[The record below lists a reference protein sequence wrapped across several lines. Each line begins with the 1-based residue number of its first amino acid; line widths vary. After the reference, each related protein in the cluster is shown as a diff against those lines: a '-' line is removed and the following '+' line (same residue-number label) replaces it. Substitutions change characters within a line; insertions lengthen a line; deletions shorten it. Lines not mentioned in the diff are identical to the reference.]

1 MNHSGHRRFVTL
13 TACCIASLMLAAGCS
28 SSPAAEGAGPTSG
41 AAASAAAVDE
51 LAALQ
56 EFAALPV
63 AEQQAQLQAVTERV
77 DRQLMTMSGLEDEL
91 GGPAKADAAYAAL
104 SAVARQFGQNLV
116 DEPNFGKFGA
126 FVRSEDAPTQGG
138 MMFGN
143 FMMGNLMQDAAVNAA
158 KDIAP
163 GTKSVPESED
173 LRNPPSGGKG
183 AIELEGDVAKSSLGV
198 GGEFT
203 VDGITGKL
211 KTVITVAPCPDPKGQ
226 FTSTTTMTASVTN
239 AGGRTG
245 TNLTI
250 EMSIKGQVDD
260 DAQLVSYDVDTRTQ
274 SAKFENSKGQF
285 VDQTVGWTVGGKDF
299 SNFRGRVNRTGG
311 NVAPGFAEDQA
322 KWSTFTAMMLQEK
335 AVEAAKKGW
344 QSGRCVA
351 LDPTTSPSKRT
362 GLKPSASVTITAAPR
377 SKIDGAAVGG
387 TVKGALNGGSSLDPA
402 GSKVP
407 ADATFTYVAP
417 DQKDKSA
424 TVSLEAR
431 SKRGVAKAE
440 VVFDTKAG
448 GYDLKG
454 SIATA
459 PGGTRITGQTC
470 DVTKPF
476 TAESSGDMIGTITFT
491 PTSDV
496 AGTVGFTGMVGNAP
510 FKLTGKGTYT
520 VNVPPGSDSGTLDW
534 KWAVTISIPKIGSK
548 TNPGVASIAMTPAAG
563 C

>member
-1 MNHSGHRRFVTL
+1 MNAVVHR
-13 TACCIASLMLAAGCS
+13 MLG
-28 SSPAAEGAGPTSG
+28 
-41 AAASAAAVDE
+41 ASAAVLLLVMTGCSTSPSADSTASSAPTAGSPAGEE
-51 LAALQ
+51 LAALRK
-56 EFAALPV
+56 FAALP
-63 AEQQAQLQAVTERV
+63 ATEQQAQLAAVTEQM
-77 DRQLMTMSGLEDEL
+77 DRQLMTMSGLDEEL
-91 GGPAKADAAYAAL
+91 GGAAKADAAYAAL

-116 DEPNFGKFGA
+116 DQPDFGKFGA
-126 FVRSEDAPTQGG
+126 FIHAEDAPTQGG

-158 KDIAP
+158 KDVAP
-163 GTKSVPESED
+163 GTKSGPQAED

-183 AIELEGDVAKSSLGV
+183 AIELEGDMAKSSLGV

-226 FTSTTTMTASVTN
+226 FTSTTTMTASVTS
-239 AGGRTG
+239 AKGRTG

-322 KWSTFTAMMLQEK
+322 KWSTFTAMMLQDK

-344 QSGRCVA
+344 QSGRCVT
-351 LDPTTSPSKRT
+351 LEPTTSPGKRK
-362 GLKPSASVTITAAPR
+362 GLKPSASVTIVAPPR
-377 SKIDGAAVGG
+377 SKIDGGAVGG
-387 TVKGALNGGSSLDPA
+387 TVKGTLNGDSSLNPA

-417 DQKDKSA
+417 GEKDKSA

-431 SKRGVAKAE
+431 SKRGVAEAE
-440 VVFDTKAG
+440 VAFDTKAR
-448 GYDLKG
+448 GYDLQG

-459 PGGTRITGQTC
+459 PGGTTITGQTC

-476 TAESSGDMIGTITFT
+476 TAESSGDMVGTISFT

-496 AGTVGFTGMVGNAP
+496 AGKVGFTGRVGNAP
-510 FKLTGKGTYT
+510 FKLTGRGTYT
-520 VNVPPGSDSGTLDW
+520 VNVPSGADSGTLDW
-534 KWAVTISIPKIGSK
+534 KWSVTISIPRIGSK
-548 TNPGVASIAMTPAAG
+548 TNPGKASISMTPAAG

>member
-1 MNHSGHRRFVTL
+1 MRLPIYRSRSPRPL
-13 TACCIASLMLAAGCS
+13 TALLCGLVVMGVLSSCS
-28 SSPAAEGAGPTSG
+28 SSPSADAT
-41 AAASAAAVDE
+41 ASAAAVDP
-51 LAALQ
+51 LVALQ
-56 EFAALPV
+56 QFAALPP
-63 AEQQAQLQAVTERV
+63 AEQEAQLQAVTERV
-77 DRQLMTMSGLEDEL
+77 DRQLMTMSGLEQEL
-91 GGPAKADAAYAAL
+91 GGPAKAAAAYKAL
-104 SAVARQFGQNLV
+104 SAQARQFGQNLV
-116 DEPNFGKFGA
+116 DQPDFGKFGA
-126 FVRSEDAPTQGG
+126 FVPSEDAPTQGG

-158 KDIAP
+158 KDVAP
-163 GTKSVPESED
+163 GTTSTPQSED

-183 AIELEGDVAKSSLGV
+183 AIELEGDMAKSSLGV

-226 FTSTTTMTASVTN
+226 FTSTTTMTASVTS
-239 AGGRTG
+239 AKGSTG

-299 SNFRGRVNRTGG
+299 SNFRGQVNRTGG

-322 KWSTFTAMMLQEK
+322 KWSTFTAMMLQDK

-344 QSGRCVA
+344 QSGRCVT
-351 LDPTTSPSKRT
+351 LEPTTQPGKRK
-362 GLKPSASVTITAAPR
+362 GLKPSASVTIVAPPR

-387 TVKGALNGGSSLDPA
+387 TVTGTLNGDTSLSPA
-402 GSKVP
+402 GSKVK

-417 DQKDKSA
+417 GEKDKTA

-440 VVFDTKAG
+440 VAFDTTQK
-448 GYDLKG
+448 GYDLNG

-459 PGGTRITGQTC
+459 PGGTRVAGQTC

-476 TAESSGDMIGTITFT
+476 TAETTGDMLGTITFT
-491 PTSDV
+491 PTSDT
-496 AGTVGFTGMVGNAP
+496 AGTLSYAGRVFNAP
-510 FKLTGKGTYT
+510 FKLSGSGKYT
-520 VNVPPGSDSGTLDW
+520 VNVPAGADTGTLDW
-534 KWAVTISIPKIGSK
+534 KWSVTLSTPLGSR
-548 TNPGVASIAMTPAAG
+548 TNGGKASIAMAPAAG

>member
-1 MNHSGHRRFVTL
+1 MAIA
-13 TACCIASLMLAAGCS
+13 ACCLVALSPLSSCS
-28 SSPAAEGAGPTSG
+28 SADTPPTSAG
-41 AAASAAAVDE
+41 GSTAGDQ
-51 LAALQ
+51 LAALRT
-56 EFAALPV
+56 FAALPP
-63 AEQQAQLQAVTERV
+63 ADQEAQLASISASM
-77 DRQLMTMSGLEDEL
+77 DRQLLTMSGLEEEL
-91 GGPAKADAAYAAL
+91 GGAAKADAAYAAL

-116 DEPNFGKFGA
+116 DQPDFGKFGA
-126 FVRSEDAPTQGG
+126 FVPSEDAPTQGG

-143 FMMGNLMQDAAVNAA
+143 FMMGALMQDAAVNAA
-158 KDIAP
+158 KDVKAGSKTAP
-163 GTKSVPESED
+163 QSED
-173 LRNPPSGGKG
+173 LPKPPSGGKG
-183 AIELEGDVAKSSLGV
+183 AIELEGDMAKSSLGV

-226 FTSTTTMTASVTN
+226 FTSTTTMTASVTS
-239 AGGRTG
+239 AKGSTG
-245 TNLTI
+245 SNLTI

-274 SAKFENSKGQF
+274 SAQFASSKGQF

-299 SNFRGRVNRTGG
+299 SNFRGQVNRTGG
-311 NVAPGFAEDQA
+311 KVAPGFAEDQA
-322 KWSTFTAMMLQEK
+322 KWSTFTAMMLQDK

-344 QSGRCVA
+344 QSGRCVT
-351 LDPTTSPSKRT
+351 LEPTTSPGKRK
-362 GLKPSASVTITAAPR
+362 GLKPSASVTITAPPR
-377 SKIDGAAVGG
+377 SKVDGGPVGG
-387 TVKGALNGGSSLDPA
+387 TVTGKLNGDSSLSPA

-417 DQKDKSA
+417 GEKDKTA

-440 VVFDTKAG
+440 VEFDTKQK

-459 PGGTRITGQTC
+459 PGGTSVNGQTC
-470 DVTKPF
+470 DVTKSF
-476 TAESSGDMIGTITFT
+476 TAETTGDMLGTITFT

-496 AGTVGFTGMVGNAP
+496 AGTLSYTGRVFNAP
-510 FKLTGKGTYT
+510 FKLTGSGKYT
-520 VNVPPGSDSGTLDW
+520 VNVPPGADTGTLDW
-534 KWAVTISIPKIGSK
+534 KWSVTLSTPLGSR
-548 TNPGVASIAMTPAAG
+548 TNGGKVSVPMTPATG